1 MEEINKMDKFL
12 ASCVENKVDELII
25 RRSNVVSSMWR
36 NLEIKD
42 DMLIQKA
49 RIRWTRDGDLRTKY
63 FHNFVKGRRNKRKI
77 IGSLNM
83 EMGILE
89 SVGEVKEE
97 ISDFSRRSSLNL
109 TLIDICWRA

>member
-1 MEEINKMDKFL
+1 MEDINKMDKFL
-12 ASCVENKVDELII
+12 SSCVENKVGELII

-36 NLEIKD
+36 NLEIKH
-42 DMLIQKA
+42 
-49 RIRWTRDGDLRTKY
+49 
-63 FHNFVKGRRNKRKI
+63 FHTFVKGRRNKRKI

-97 ISDFSRRSSLNL
+97 INDFSRRSSLNL